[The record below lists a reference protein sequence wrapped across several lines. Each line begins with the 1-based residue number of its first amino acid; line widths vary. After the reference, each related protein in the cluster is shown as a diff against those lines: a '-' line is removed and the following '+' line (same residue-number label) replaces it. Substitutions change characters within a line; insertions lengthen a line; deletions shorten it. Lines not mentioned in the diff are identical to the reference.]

1 MIDTDFEIDLINKMD
16 YFTSWKYC
24 VAFQESK
31 GLLVD
36 SDVAY
41 LSKGSS
47 LVDTHNATSRL
58 KEICLYI
65 LDLTEDD
72 SIPYIDS
79 WTPSNYLNNLLTDL
93 GEF

>member
-16 YFTSWKYC
+16 CFTAWKYC

-41 LSKGSS
+41 LSQGNN
-47 LVDTHNATSRL
+47 LEDTGNATSRL

-65 LDLTEDD
+65 LYLTEDD
-72 SIPYIDS
+72 SIPYITAWLPSS
-79 WTPSNYLNNLLTDL
+79 WLYTDL
-93 GEF
+93 LSNLE